1 MPSANV
7 LAMPGL
13 DGQADFN
20 VMTRNYSNHLE
31 MPLSWAVQ
39 IVTSKFVQASSC
51 PLMVGLADMAAFEED
66 GTEVKDWTAPFEIIF
81 VPNLQISAFP
91 SSPYSGDDFLAY
103 AELGIDEGS
112 VLFEV
117 YARASPLSLFDVH
130 VGSIKSTS
138 KFTRSTFGDTMLM
151 FTHGYME
158 RDLAKNPDWQK
169 ETDMEKACGA
179 AVTHS
184 HSEAHRGRVRAGS
197 PCPYAHALPH
207 DLPSSLATH
216 GVGHKSACPF
226 LRAQARQKGLEE
238 LDEVE
243 ELQRELSTSPVALG

>member
-1 MPSANV
+1 MLTV
-7 LAMPGL
+7 VCM
-13 DGQADFN
+13 Q
-20 VMTRNYSNHLE
+20 
-31 MPLSWAVQ
+31 
-39 IVTSKFVQASSC
+39 
-51 PLMVGLADMAAFEED
+51 
-66 GTEVKDWTAPFEIIF
+66 
-81 VPNLQISAFP
+81 
-91 SSPYSGDDFLAY
+91 
-103 AELGIDEGS
+103 
-112 VLFEV
+112 
-117 YARASPLSLFDVH
+117 
-130 VGSIKSTS
+130 TS

-151 FTHGYME
+151 FTHGYMGTLVSFALHMVACKRTARTLTLSHTPPLLPHAFPSSLASE

>member
-130 VGSIKSTS
+130 VGSIKSVGHCCVLPRGTALGQGGLGLEFEMLLM
-138 KFTRSTFGDTMLM
+138 FTRSNV
-151 FTHGYME
+151 
-158 RDLAKNPDWQK
+158 LA
-169 ETDMEKACGA
+169 C
-179 AVTHS
+179 
-184 HSEAHRGRVRAGS
+184 
-197 PCPYAHALPH
+197 
-207 DLPSSLATH
+207 
-216 GVGHKSACPF
+216 
-226 LRAQARQKGLEE
+226 
-238 LDEVE
+238 
-243 ELQRELSTSPVALG
+243 